1 MRVFVAT
8 TNPGK
13 LRDFMHA
20 AAGHLLGGAAIHIE
34 PLPGLADLPTPPE
47 DQPTFSANAIA
58 KALYYSRLAP
68 GRLVLADDSGLE
80 VDALDGKPG
89 VRSARYADDQGYDL
103 LSGATIDDRNN
114 ALLVSMMARVPFEPH
129 TARYH
134 CVLALA
140 RDGEVL
146 AIAEGTVEGRITISP
161 RGSHGF
167 GYDPLFLIP
176 ELDRTMAE
184 LDPATRLSLSHRGR
198 ALRSM
203 LERMPPV

>member
-1 MRVFVAT
+1 MTLCTLPRVICW
-8 TNPGK
+8 
-13 LRDFMHA
+13 A
-20 AAGHLLGGAAIHIE
+20 AR
-34 PLPGLADLPTPPE
+34 PSTSSRSQDLPTFPAPPE

-89 VRSARYADDQGYDL
+89 VRSARYADDHGYDL
-103 LSGATIDDRNN
+103 QSGATIDDRNN

-140 RDGEVL
+140 RDGAVL
-146 AIAEGTVEGRITISP
+146 AIADGTVEGRITISP